1 MAMRNTTGKKVWKVT
16 IRPDEN
22 RPEYVTEQVV
32 INLIPV
38 QIPVGEKVEVCDE
51 VYKALIKGKV
61 QLDAE
66 RI

>member
-1 MAMRNTTGKKVWKVT
+1 MAMRNTTGKKAWRIT
-16 IRPDEN
+16 IRPDED

-38 QIPVGEKVEVCDE
+38 QIPVGEEVEVSDE